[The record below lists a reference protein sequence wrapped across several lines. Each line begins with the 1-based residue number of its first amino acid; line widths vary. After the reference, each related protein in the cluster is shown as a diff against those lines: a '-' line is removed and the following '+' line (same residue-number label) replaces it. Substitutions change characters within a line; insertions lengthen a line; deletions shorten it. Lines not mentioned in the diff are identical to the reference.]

1 MAASW
6 ARTSRRRS
14 LPDVAISSSQL
25 RTASVPLMLLGGAL
39 VACQSQINSRL
50 AHGLGTGVRA
60 GTLAAVISFGSGLV
74 ILSVIVAV
82 LPAARH
88 GVRQLREGVVTH
100 RLRPIEFLGGLCGAF
115 FVACQGITVGTIGV
129 ALFIVAFTAG
139 QSASS
144 LAVDHLGLSPRGKQP
159 ITAPRVV
166 AAAFAVGA
174 VLLTAAARLASDASA
189 LVAFFAALAL
199 IAGTLQAVQQ
209 ALNGRVAAVGGPVAT
224 TWNNFVVGTTALLV
238 FLAISFTV
246 RGHIEGLPHTWWLY
260 LGGLCGMTFIWVAS
274 WTVRIHGV
282 LVLGLCTIAG
292 QVVMAELID
301 ALSADSQVGVVGI
314 LGGVMTIVGVL
325 IALLLRPKDTPI
337 RQVELSHN

>member
-1 MAASW
+1 
-6 ARTSRRRS
+6 
-14 LPDVAISSSQL
+14 
-25 RTASVPLMLLGGAL
+25 MLLGGAV

-50 AHGLGTGVRA
+50 AHGLGTGLRA
-60 GTLAAVISFGSGLV
+60 GALAATISFGSGLLV
-74 ILSVIVAV
+74 LSIIVAT
-82 LPAARH
+82 LPAARR

-189 LVAFFAALAL
+189 LVVFFVALAL
-199 IAGTLQAVQQ
+199 LAGSLQAVQQ
-209 ALNGRVAAVGGPVAT
+209 AINGRVSAVGGPVAT
-224 TWNNFVVGTTALLV
+224 TWNNFVVGTAGLLV

-246 RGHIEGLPHTWWLY
+246 HGHIVGLPHTWWLY
-260 LGGLCGMTFIWVAS
+260 LGGLCGMTFIWIAS

-282 LVLGLCTIAG
+282 LVLGLCMIAG

-301 ALSADSQVGVVGI
+301 ALSADSHVGVVGI
-314 LGGVMTIVGVL
+314 LGGVMTVVGVL
-325 IALLLRPKDTPI
+325 IALFI
-337 RQVELSHN
+337 RTKVPNNPSVELSHN